1 MISKARALR
10 NTATAEERLL
20 WAYLRHIRPRFTRQ
34 LPVGGYIVD
43 FACRTIKVAV
53 ELDGSQHLDATD
65 YDARRTIV
73 LEGLGWQVMRFW
85 NSEVR
90 DNAEGI
96 ATVIASAVGVRLG
109 RTHP

>member
-1 MISKARALR
+1 LR
-10 NTATAEERLL
+10 NLATPEERLL
-20 WAYLRHIRPRFTRQ
+20 WTYLRHVRPRFTRQ

-43 FACRTIKVAV
+43 FACRTAKLAV
-53 ELDGSQHLDATD
+53 ELDGSQHLDAAD
-65 YDARRTIV
+65 YDSRRTIV
-73 LEGLGWQVMRFW
+73 LEGLDWQVLRFW

-96 ATVIASAVGVRLG
+96 AAVIAAAVDARLG